1 MHENFGKDL
10 SPNGRPR
17 RPKTVELSVTDYNW
31 SSQLGGHGTASGP
44 TNKEAVKLKPPEPPN
59 TGEERRPR
67 KPAKNR
73 REEPRGGGAATA
85 GEAEP
90 AVDNLTP
97 SHSDPQDLQDGQ
109 GAPAVTPLC

>member
-31 SSQLGGHGTASGP
+31 SSQLGGHDTAYGP
-44 TNKEAVKLKPPEPPN
+44 TNKEAVKPKHLEPPV
-59 TGEERRPR
+59 GEERRPR
-67 KPAKNR
+67 KPANR
-73 REEPRGGGAATA
+73 RVEPRGGGAASA

-90 AVDNLTP
+90 AVVHPYT
-97 SHSDPQDLQDGQ
+97 
-109 GAPAVTPLC
+109 VTQ